1 MRRLSVASLDSG
13 AESPVYGEE
22 PSATAD
28 RMGPEA
34 KPPWSGGGGRWTVW
48 PMRVVLWAAILIIGY
63 RGVTAIIFNETPS
76 GNGAGN
82 DTGASASASGFPVE
96 LGEAFALHF
105 GEVYLNYSPD
115 TAAQRAQQLANFV
128 PANARVNPQFG
139 WNGHGTSVAEST
151 EVAGINV
158 SSSDTA
164 VVTLLSSVNGELMEL
179 GVPLYASNGRLA
191 VSAEPAWLPAP
202 PVAALPSVHQAS
214 SDAGAQR
221 ALASQL
227 PGFFQAY
234 ASGDQAAL
242 GRYLAPGA
250 SITGLGGAVSFG
262 QIASLQVPQGG
273 TTRDITATV
282 DWTVSGQVAGGAAQ
296 LTTTYDMSVVDQQS
310 GRWYVKD
317 IRASTQPMGTQ

>member
-1 MRRLSVASLDSG
+1 
-13 AESPVYGEE
+13 
-22 PSATAD
+22 
-28 RMGPEA
+28 
-34 KPPWSGGGGRWTVW
+34 
-48 PMRVVLWAAILIIGY
+48 MRVVLWAAILVIAY

-76 GNGAGN
+76 GNNAGN
-82 DTGASASASGFPVE
+82 NAGAAATASGFPVE

-115 TAAQRAQQLANFV
+115 TAAQRARQLANFV
-128 PANARVNPQFG
+128 PANARENQQFG

-164 VVTLLSSVNGELMEL
+164 VVTLLSSVNGKLMEL
-179 GVPLYASNGRLA
+179 GVPLYASNGGLV

-221 ALASQL
+221 ALAGQL

-250 SITGLGGAVSFG
+250 SITGLDGAVNFG
-262 QIASLQVPQGG
+262 DIASLQVPQGSA
-273 TTRDITATV
+273 TRDITVTV
-282 DWTVSGQVAGGAAQ
+282 HWTLPEQVSGSPAQ
-296 LTTTYDMSVVDQQS
+296 LTTTYDMSVIDQQS

>member
-1 MRRLSVASLDSG
+1 VRRLSVASLDSG

-22 PSATAD
+22 PSAAAD

-34 KPPWSGGGGRWTVW
+34 KSPWSGGGGRWTVW

-76 GNGAGN
+76 GNGAGT
-82 DTGASASASGFPVE
+82 DTGASASGFPVE
-96 LGEAFALHF
+96 LGEAFALRF
-105 GEVYLNYSPD
+105 GEVYLNYSTA
-115 TAAQRAQQLANFV
+115 TAAQRAQELAAFIS
-128 PANARVNPQFG
+128 ANAHAKEPQFG

-151 EVAGINV
+151 EVAGISA
-158 SSSDTA
+158 SSANTA
-164 VVTLLSSVNGELMEL
+164 VVTLLSTVNGKLMEL
-179 GVPLYASNGRLA
+179 GVPLYAANGGLV

-214 SDAGAQR
+214 ADAGAQR
-221 ALASQL
+221 ALAGQL

-262 QIASLQVPQGG
+262 QIASLQVPQGSA
-273 TTRDITATV
+273 TRDITVTV
-282 DWTVSGQVAGGAAQ
+282 DWTLPGQVTGDAGQ